1 MTAGWR
7 EVRAE
12 LAGRIAARDWA
23 PGARVP
29 NEAALAAELGCAR
42 GTVNRAM
49 RALAEEGLVE
59 RRRRAGTRVA
69 EAPVRRAVMR
79 VPILRREIEAAG
91 REAGYRLL
99 SRGEAPAPEAVTR
112 RMGLAP
118 GARLVSVSGLHL
130 ADGAPW
136 ALERRWIDVRA
147 VPGAADEPFEA
158 VSANEWLVRHAPLTR
173 GELAIEAEAAA
184 PEIAGA
190 LGCPP
195 GAPVLV
201 LRRTTWNGEVAITDV
216 AVAFAPGHAMR
227 AVV

>member
-1 MTAGWR
+1 MSAGWR

-59 RRRRAGTRVA
+59 RRRRAGTHVA

-91 REAGYRLL
+91 HEAGYRLL
-99 SRGEAPAPEAVTR
+99 ARGEAPAPEAVAR
-112 RMGLAP
+112 RMGLPP
-118 GARLVSVSGLHL
+118 GAWLLGVDALHL

-136 ALERRWIDVRA
+136 ALERRWIA
-147 VPGAADEPFEA
+147 AETVPGAAEEPFEA

-173 GELAIEAEAAA
+173 GELAIKAGAAA
-184 PEIAGA
+184 PEDAGP
-190 LGCPP
+190 LGCPA
-195 GAPVLV
+195 GTPVLV
-201 LRRTTWNGEVAITDV
+201 LRRTTWNGDVAITDV

-227 AVV
+227 AEI